1 VGAAI
6 APTVVGERRAPPS
19 DGRLGQLGAVDP
31 HPPMRGVSMGAR
43 GTSFAKLDRERSKK
57 AKAAAKR
64 ERRVERDDEDILLDE
79 LPAGDGELAPD
90 ELLRMVEQVQRRFDA
105 EEIDFEEYEERK
117 SAILAR
123 IKVD

>member
-1 VGAAI
+1 
-6 APTVVGERRAPPS
+6 
-19 DGRLGQLGAVDP
+19 
-31 HPPMRGVSMGAR
+31 MGAR

-64 ERRVERDDEDILLDE
+64 EKRVERADGTEEELDE
-79 LPAGDGELAPD
+79 LPPGEGELAPD
-90 ELLRMVEQVQRRFDA
+90 QLLRMVEQIQRRFDA